1 MGNIDSLASNLTA
14 IGNAIR
20 EKTGKSNLLTLDQ
33 MPTEI
38 RSISYA
44 QGYVP
49 TDEDLTFKENGQYL
63 FAYDNYNWIIENY
76 ADRIK
81 CGKQGHYTF
90 FNCRKLR
97 HIPSILFKNNKIRL
111 DSYTFNNCNI
121 LDKLEGVDLNT
132 YKGGVS
138 GMNFALYYC
147 SCLRDIIFKTN
158 DDGTPFVYTSGVN
171 IDKIQITSVG
181 YVSNSETSDEFI
193 AVQNAF
199 GSEKRVTD
207 ATSYQALKNDPDWWT
222 TDATYSK
229 YNHDSAVRSI
239 NSLPDIRSYDGGI
252 NGTISFFGNL
262 GSNTDGGAVNTLT
275 AQEIA
280 VATAKGWTVA
290 LT

>member
-1 MGNIDSLASNLTA
+1 MGNIDSLTGKLTA

-20 EKTGKSNLLTLDQ
+20 EKTGKSDLLTLDQ

-38 RSISYA
+38 RSITSA

-49 TDEDLTFKENGQYL
+49 TDEDLTFKENSQHL
-63 FAYDNYNWIIENY
+63 FYNDNYNWIIENY

-81 CGKQGHYTF
+81 CGKQGWYTF

-111 DSYTFNNCNI
+111 DSFTFNGCNI

-132 YKGGVS
+132 YVGGVGVS
-138 GMNFALYYC
+138 DSCLNYC
-147 SCLRDIIFKTN
+147 SCIRDIIFKTN
-158 DDGTPFVYTSGVN
+158 DDGTPFVYTNGVN
-171 IDKIQITSVG
+171 IDKISISYVG
-181 YVSNSETSDEFI
+181 YVYGSETSDEFI

-222 TDATYSK
+222 TDVKYSK
-229 YNHDSAVRSI
+229 YNHDSAVRTI
-239 NSLPDIRSYDGGI
+239 NSLPDVSSSSNRSVISI
-252 NGTISFFGNL
+252 NGKL
-262 GSNTDGGAVNTLT
+262 GSLTDGGAVNTLT

-280 VATAKGWTVA
+280 VATAKGWTVS

>member
-20 EKTGKSNLLTLDQ
+20 EKTGKSDLLTLDQ

-38 RSISYA
+38 RSISYV

-49 TDEDLTFKENGQYL
+49 TDGDLTFKENGQYL

-132 YKGGVS
+132 YKGGVGIS
-138 GMNFALYYC
+138 DYCLYYC

-158 DDGTPFVYTSGVN
+158 DDGTPFVYTGNVY
-171 IDKIQITSVG
+171 IDKISINIVG
-181 YVSNSETSDEFI
+181 YVYGSETSDEFI

-199 GSEKRVTD
+199 SSEKRVTD
-207 ATSYQALKNDPDWWT
+207 ATSYQSLKNDPDWWT
-222 TDATYSK
+222 TDIKYSK
-229 YNHDSAVRSI
+229 YNHDSAVRTI
-239 NSLPDIRSYDGGI
+239 NSLPDVSSSSNRSV
-252 NGTISFFGNL
+252 ISFNGAL
-262 GSNTDGGAVNTLT
+262 GSLTDGGAVSTLT
-275 AQEIA
+275 AEEIA
-280 VATAKGWTVA
+280 VATARGWTLS